1 MDLINPRPSS
11 SRREGASAAR
21 REPSRAKPKLR
32 PFVVGP
38 RGTAVPSK
46 AANARPATRRTK
58 KAPTSDR
65 SLSLTCLIHQE
76 ADGYVSRCPE
86 LDVASQGDSIEEA
99 RANLIE
105 AVELFLEC
113 ASPSEI
119 KRRVIGRV
127 FITPFEVRVG

>member
-1 MDLINPRPSS
+1 MDLINPRGGSS
-11 SRREGASAAR
+11 SRREGVSAAR
-21 REPSRAKPKLR
+21 STPRTARSKRA
-32 PFVVGP
+32 
-38 RGTAVPSK
+38 TK
-46 AANARPATRRTK
+46 AK
-58 KAPTSDR
+58 S

-127 FITPFEVRVG
+127 FITPFEVRLG

>member
-1 MDLINPRPSS
+1 MDLINPRGGSQSRRDGSS
-11 SRREGASAAR
+11 SAR
-21 REPSRAKPKLR
+21 PGSRPAK
-32 PFVVGP
+32 
-38 RGTAVPSK
+38 SK
-46 AANARPATRRTK
+46 KRAANP
-58 KAPTSDR
+58 P

-86 LDVASQGDSIEEA
+86 LDVASQGDTIEDA

-119 KRRVIGRV
+119 KRRAIGRV
-127 FITPFEVRVG
+127 FITPFEVRLG

>member
-1 MDLINPRPSS
+1 MDLINPRGGSS
-11 SRREGASAAR
+11 SRREGVSAAR
-21 REPSRAKPKLR
+21 STPRTARPKKKSSKAKP
-32 PFVVGP
+32 
-38 RGTAVPSK
+38 
-46 AANARPATRRTK
+46 
-58 KAPTSDR
+58 

-127 FITPFEVRVG
+127 FITPFEVRLG